1 MKTNSRKIIR
11 FIGTIILILIVA
23 GLLTYRK
30 YQKKEQK
37 QEKINEQIRNVIET
51 NQKLNTQN
59 KELLRVEEQRKND
72 SILQEQMDELEVKK
86 KKSIE
91 LIQSL
96 EKEIENK
103 KEEN

>member
-11 FIGTIILILIVA
+11 FIGTIILLLIVA
-23 GLLTYRK
+23 GLLTFRK

-37 QEKINEQIRNVIET
+37 QNEINEYNRKVMET
-51 NQKLNTQN
+51 NRKIDTQN
-59 KELLRVEEQRKND
+59 KELLRKEEQRKQD
-72 SILQEQMDELEVKK
+72 SILQVQMDELKAKK
-86 KKSIE
+86 KKSME